1 VAGADI
7 VSEFVVSGF
16 QSFKSLSFGPCKPFD
31 IGRDGLN
38 LGEGAGTLML
48 TSDAGHVQ
56 DTQKICAC
64 GGASSNDSNHIS
76 GPSRTGEGLYIAVQ
90 KAMDAT
96 NTTAENLDYIS
107 AHGTATPYNDEME
120 AKAFTL
126 AGIENVPVNS
136 YKGYF
141 GHTLGAAGVIETA
154 LSVHSMR
161 ANVLFNTLGFNE
173 LGVPDVINVIKGLKN
188 RTVNKVLK
196 TASGFGGCN
205 AALVLC
211 KTE

>member
-1 VAGADI
+1 
-7 VSEFVVSGF
+7 
-16 QSFKSLSFGPCKPFD
+16 
-31 IGRDGLN
+31 
-38 LGEGAGTLML
+38 
-48 TSDAGHVQ
+48 
-56 DTQKICAC
+56 
-64 GGASSNDSNHIS
+64 
-76 GPSRTGEGLYIAVQ
+76 VQ